1 MLLFG
6 ALLTYPAAHYVGVL
20 RRKQM
25 QEKLNKLFEQ
35 MANAGQL
42 TKADLD
48 FAFRM
53 GYHTGK
59 IEVLEE
65 RIK

>member
-1 MLLFG
+1 M
-6 ALLTYPAAHYVGVL
+6 
-20 RRKQM
+20 K
-25 QEKLNKLFEQ
+25 EKLDKLFEQ

-48 FAFRM
+48 FAYRM
-53 GYHTGK
+53 GYYTGK